1 MEMDSPVT
9 SLWNESAVKPITSA
23 AYPAVNND
31 IALLA
36 VEYFSPAV
44 SIILGSTGLIF
55 NFLST
60 KVFLKQGVKDCVTI
74 CLLSLSLTD
83 NGSLCCGLMAA
94 GCRVFN
100 AVTSTSRLKFF
111 VDPMSVWRLLV
122 QGQFCFYDLSTYT
135 TAFIAIERCLCVMMP
150 FKFKSIFTLRRSFCV
165 LFILYLSTSLFH
177 VFFFAYSEFR
187 IFYDPKLNISQI
199 FLYYSP
205 PHKLVLEQYLQ
216 VFNNLSLPCVALLI
230 ILITSVAMIYGLL
243 KSEKFRN
250 NSLAVTNTTKTA
262 KRRLEDVRDDVA
274 VTAGSQSFSEVL
286 NENND
291 NETSARSDDICQ
303 SRQGKSNTESK
314 GQTLR
319 NMRVVK
325 MVYILAF
332 ICFVCDSLR
341 FAAMTLF
348 YVDTDMRPG
357 ERKALAFN
365 VISGLVFLVQIAN
378 CSVNI
383 LVYLT
388 CNQSY
393 RQTFLSLFRSK
404 TNYYSRG
411 QHSHLETSKIV
422 V

>member
-1 MEMDSPVT
+1 MDSPVT
-9 SLWNESAVKPITSA
+9 SLRNESAVKPITSA

-36 VEYFSPAV
+36 VEYFSPVV
-44 SIILGSTGLIF
+44 SIILGSTGLVF
-55 NFLST
+55 NFLNT
-60 KVFLKQGVKDCVTI
+60 KVFLKQGVKDCVAI

-100 AVTSTSRLKFF
+100 AVTSSSRLKFF

-135 TAFIAIERCLCVMMP
+135 TAFIATERCLCVMMP
-150 FKFKSIFTLRRSFCV
+150 LKFKSIFTLRRSFCV
-165 LFILYLSTSLFH
+165 LFILYLSTCLFH
-177 VFFFAYSEFR
+177 VFFFTYSEFR

-216 VFNNLSLPCVALLI
+216 VFNNLSLSCVALLI

-250 NSLAVTNTTKTA
+250 TSFTVTNTTKTA

-274 VTAGSQSFSEVL
+274 ITAGSQLFSEVF

-291 NETSARSDDICQ
+291 NVCQ
-303 SRQGKSNTESK
+303 SSQSKSNTENK

-365 VISGLVFLVQIAN
+365 VISGMVFVVQIAN

-404 TNYYSRG
+404 TNYYARG
-411 QHSHLETSKIV
+411 QHSHLETFKIV